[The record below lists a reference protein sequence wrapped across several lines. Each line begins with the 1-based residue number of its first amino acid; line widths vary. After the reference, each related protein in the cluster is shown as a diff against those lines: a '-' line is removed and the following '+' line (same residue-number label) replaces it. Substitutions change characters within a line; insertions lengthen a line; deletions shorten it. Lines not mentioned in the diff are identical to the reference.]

1 MGNPLFLICDIMFD
15 FEKLDLYDE
24 LRKLNLLV
32 YQTIKGLKNVDP
44 YVVDQWKRASMGSV
58 LNLAEG
64 TGRMTPADKRHF
76 YTLSRGSIF
85 ECVAI
90 IDLIHRM
97 GDMEE
102 ELYQTFY
109 AGYEKVSKMLLGMYR
124 SQQ

>member
-1 MGNPLFLICDIMFD
+1 MFD
-15 FEKLDLYDE
+15 FEKLDLYNE
-24 LRKLNLLV
+24 LRQINLMV
-32 YQTIKGLKNVDP
+32 YQTIRGLKNVDP
-44 YVVDQWKRASMGSV
+44 FVIDQWKKASMSSV

-76 YTLSRGSIF
+76 YTISRGSVF

-90 IDLIHRM
+90 IDLIHQLGEM
-97 GDMEE
+97 DE